1 MNIEQLESFEKKIK
15 YTFSNK
21 EILLLAFTHSSF
33 ANERKKSNH
42 ENNERL
48 EFLGD
53 AVLDMVVSEYM
64 YRIYPEMPEGELTKL
79 RASVVCEGSLA
90 KLARQLELGKYLFLG
105 KGEESTGGRDRD
117 SILADTFEAVIGAI
131 CIDGGI
137 DSVKKY
143 ILDLMQE
150 EIQRTKNSLKVRD
163 CKTHLQ
169 EIIQRTSKYPVQYV
183 IVGETGPDHSKNF
196 VAEVQHINKILGKGS
211 GKSKKEAEQ
220 AAAQDALNFL
230 EKKQRTFF

>member
-1 MNIEQLESFEKKIK
+1 MDIQQMQEFENKIQ
-15 YTFSNK
+15 YTFVNK
-21 EILLLAFTHSSF
+21 EILFLAFMHSSF
-33 ANERKKSNH
+33 ANEQKKGNH

-64 YRIYPEMPEGELTKL
+64 YRMYPQMPEGELTKL

-90 KLARQLELGKYLFLG
+90 KLARQLEFGKYLFLG
-105 KGEESTGGRDRD
+105 KGEETTGGRNRD

-131 CIDGGI
+131 CIDGGME
-137 DSVKKY
+137 SVKKY
-143 ILDLMQE
+143 ILSFME
-150 EIQRTKNSLKVRD
+150 KEIQQTKDSFKMKD

-169 EIIQRTSKYPVQYV
+169 EVIQKTSRYPVKYV
-183 IVGETGPDHSKNF
+183 IVSETGPDHSKSF
-196 VAEVQHINKILGKGS
+196 VAEVHHINRVLGRGE

-220 AAAQDALNFL
+220 ASAQNAL
-230 EKKQRTFF
+230 KKMEE

>member
-1 MNIEQLESFEKKIK
+1 MNIQQFEDFESKIG

-21 EILLLAFTHSSF
+21 NTLLLAFTHSSY
-33 ANERKKSNH
+33 ANEQKKSNH

-64 YRIYPEMPEGELTKL
+64 YRLFPEMPEGELTKL

-90 KLARQLELGKYLFLG
+90 KLARQLNFGEYLFLG
-105 KGEESTGGRDRD
+105 RGEETTGGRNRD

-137 DSVKKY
+137 ENVTKY
-143 ILDLMQE
+143 ILSFMKQ
-150 EIQRTKNSLKVRD
+150 EIQNAKNSLKIVD
-163 CKTHLQ
+163 FKTHLQ
-169 EIIQRTSKYPVQYV
+169 EVIQRTSKYPVQYI
-183 IVGETGPDHSKNF
+183 IVGETGPDHNKQF
-196 VAEVQHINKILGKGS
+196 MAEVDHINKILGKGT

-220 AAAQDALNFL
+220 AAAQYAL
-230 EKKQRTFF
+230 EKMEE

>member
-1 MNIEQLESFEKKIK
+1 MDTQQMQEFENKIK

-21 EILLLAFTHSSF
+21 EILLLSFMHSSF
-33 ANERKKSNH
+33 ANEQKKGKH

-64 YRIYPEMPEGELTKL
+64 YRMYPQMPEGELTKL

-105 KGEESTGGRDRD
+105 RGEETTGGRNRD

-131 CIDGGI
+131 CIDGGME
-137 DSVKKY
+137 SVTKY
-143 ILDLMQE
+143 ILSFME
-150 EIQRTKNSLKVRD
+150 KEIQQTKDS
-163 CKTHLQ
+163 
-169 EIIQRTSKYPVQYV
+169 
-183 IVGETGPDHSKNF
+183 F
-196 VAEVQHINKILGKGS
+196 KI
-211 GKSKKEAEQ
+211 
-220 AAAQDALNFL
+220 
-230 EKKQRTFF
+230 

>member
-1 MNIEQLESFEKKIK
+1 MDIQQMQEFENKIQ
-15 YTFSNK
+15 YTFVNK
-21 EILLLAFTHSSF
+21 EILFLAFMHSSF
-33 ANERKKSNH
+33 ANEQKKGNH

-64 YRIYPEMPEGELTKL
+64 YRMYPQMPEGELTKL

-90 KLARQLELGKYLFLG
+90 KLARQLEFGKYLFLG
-105 KGEESTGGRDRD
+105 KGEETTGGRNRD

-131 CIDGGI
+131 CIDGGME
-137 DSVKKY
+137 SVKKY
-143 ILDLMQE
+143 ILSFME
-150 EIQRTKNSLKVRD
+150 KEIQQTKDSFKMKD

-169 EIIQRTSKYPVQYV
+169 EVIQKTSRYPVKYV
-183 IVGETGPDHSKNF
+183 IVSETGPDHSKSF
-196 VAEVQHINKILGKGS
+196 VAEVHHINRVLGRGE

-220 AAAQDALNFL
+220 AAAQNAL
-230 EKKQRTFF
+230 KKMEE

>member
-1 MNIEQLESFEKKIK
+1 MDTQQMQEFENKIK

-21 EILLLAFTHSSF
+21 EILLLAFMHSSF
-33 ANERKKSNH
+33 ANEQKKGKH

-64 YRIYPEMPEGELTKL
+64 YRMYPQMPEGELTKL

-105 KGEESTGGRDRD
+105 RGEETTGGRNRD

-131 CIDGGI
+131 CIDGGME
-137 DSVKKY
+137 SVTKY
-143 ILDLMQE
+143 ILSFME
-150 EIQRTKNSLKVRD
+150 KEIQQTKDSFKMRD

-169 EIIQRTSKYPVQYV
+169 EVIQKTSRYPVKYV
-183 IVGETGPDHSKNF
+183 IVSETGPDHSKSF
-196 VAEVQHINKILGKGS
+196 VAEVHHINRVLGKGA
-211 GKSKKEAEQ
+211 GKSKKESEQ
-220 AAAQDALNFL
+220 ASAQDAL
-230 EKKQRTFF
+230 KKMEE